1 MKYSDRRECIYQRIK
16 NYYDHPT
23 AEKIYE
29 DVRKTI
35 PNISLGTV
43 YRNLNQLVKEGYIR
57 KITNL
62 DENAHY
68 DKMDMHAHMKCLH
81 CGSILDLEKHVIP
94 NIVQHVEE
102 KSGNKILSQE
112 LLFIGVCKE
121 CRKKEEI

>member
-16 NYYDHPT
+16 NSYDHPT

-43 YRNLNQLVKEGYIR
+43 YRNLNQLVEEGYIR

-68 DKMDMHAHMKCLH
+68 DKIDMHAHMRCSS
-81 CGSILDLEKHVIP
+81 CERILDLEKHFIP
-94 NIVQHVEE
+94 DIAEYVEE

-112 LLFIGVCKE
+112 ILLTGICKE
-121 CRKKEEI
+121 CRKKEKI